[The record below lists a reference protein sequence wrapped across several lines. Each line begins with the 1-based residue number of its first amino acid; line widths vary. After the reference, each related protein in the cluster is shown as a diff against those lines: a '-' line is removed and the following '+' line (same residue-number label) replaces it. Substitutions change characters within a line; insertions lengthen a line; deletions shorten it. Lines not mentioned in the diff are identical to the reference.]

1 MASKYFA
8 QKHSQ
13 TDEPSYDHFGKLK
26 EGTLRRTEKPPP
38 FQLFASTIEEK
49 TQKGKKG

>member
-1 MASKYFA
+1 MKYFEK
-8 QKHSQ
+8 KHSK
-13 TDEPSYDHFGKLK
+13 TDEPSYDQFGKLK

-38 FQLFASTIEEK
+38 FQLLATSIEEQ